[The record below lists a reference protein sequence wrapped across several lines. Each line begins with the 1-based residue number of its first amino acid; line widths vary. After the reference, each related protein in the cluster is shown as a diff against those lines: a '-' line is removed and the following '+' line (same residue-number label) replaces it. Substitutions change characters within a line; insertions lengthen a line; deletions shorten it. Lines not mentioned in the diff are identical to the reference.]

1 MEHPV
6 CTCIVIR
13 THLSSIIGVRRY
25 RECSIILCAVF
36 NYLCLSPGQIFM
48 RRFRSENFFS
58 KERTMY
64 RQKFQSSS
72 DKNISYEMEQSI
84 VGPSF
89 VVDPSFNFVSIL
101 STHGLHE
108 FFYDLMYKGGVLTFV
123 RKKKKKKEIWNS
135 ETSMLCFQCLWRRVL
150 SFWKFFF
157 TKFYNLS
164 SLWNWVH
171 SVYIYTLRISKF
183 HLF

>member
-13 THLSSIIGVRRY
+13 THLSSITGITGVRRY

-108 FFYDLMYKGGVLTFV
+108 FFYDLMYKEGVLTFV
-123 RKKKKKKEIWNS
+123 RKKKKKKRNMKQRNFNALL
-135 ETSMLCFQCLWRRVL
+135 SMLMTPCLIL
-150 SFWKFFF
+150 LKIFFY
-157 TKFYNLS
+157 KIL
-164 SLWNWVH
+164 
-171 SVYIYTLRISKF
+171 
-183 HLF
+183 